1 MSIALLYERSEN
13 DEMGIKLTAEKMGI
27 DLTYIPFRKI
37 ALSIHKNGFSA
48 KTKGKDYTNT
58 IKDTAVVLN
67 RAQSKNRRLF
77 AAHAMEILG
86 KKVINPTSTEFV
98 CYSKLRTLMHFWAE
112 GIPIP
117 KTVYVPCDA
126 YDTTKDGKEIH
137 NEEDIADLLQN
148 EIASEEG
155 IVIKPDAG
163 THGKMILLSKNREEL
178 VANIRETKPSI
189 INPVG
194 ILAQEFIQKWFY
206 DLRIIV
212 YKEKGKAPVCH
223 PVGLARGGFKD
234 FRTNTYLGNLVFDS
248 KLPLHIREL
257 AVKCGKA
264 LAKEHEAWVFALDAM
279 INVGENKSAN
289 EEDLKSELEKAAA
302 AFETAKKVKADE
314 TRLRDFPSW
323 NSKLE
328 AAFQDYMSSE
338 PYAKIKR
345 VIEENVEKNK
355 HAVVFHEAN
364 SCPEF
369 WEQTR
374 LIAGI
379 NVAIPLIEGAQ
390 SLI

>member
-1 MSIALLYERSEN
+1 
-13 DEMGIKLTAEKMGI
+13 
-27 DLTYIPFRKI
+27 
-37 ALSIHKNGFSA
+37 
-48 KTKGKDYTNT
+48 
-58 IKDTAVVLN
+58 
-67 RAQSKNRRLF
+67 
-77 AAHAMEILG
+77 
-86 KKVINPTSTEFV
+86 
-98 CYSKLRTLMHFWAE
+98 
-112 GIPIP
+112 
-117 KTVYVPCDA
+117 
-126 YDTTKDGKEIH
+126 
-137 NEEDIADLLQN
+137 
-148 EIASEEG
+148 
-155 IVIKPDAG
+155 
-163 THGKMILLSKNREEL
+163 
-178 VANIRETKPSI
+178 
-189 INPVG
+189 VG

-223 PVGLARGGFKD
+223 PVALARGGFKD

-248 KLPLHIREL
+248 KLPMHIREL

-264 LAKEHEAWVFALDAM
+264 LAKENEAWVFALDAM

-289 EEDLKSELEKAAA
+289 EEELKSELEKAAA
-302 AFETAKKVKADE
+302 AFENAKKVKADE

-328 AAFQDYMSSE
+328 AAFQDYMRSE

-379 NVAIPLIEGAQ
+379 NVAVPLIEGAQ
-390 SLI
+390 SLTKSR